1 MQNSVKSLVNWH
13 KVSLALSGNGGSV
26 RSNVCPT
33 KYEPAIDELL
43 ELLEGWEAKY
53 VHKKPF
59 PKKFTP
65 EEVKEILEKVQGG

>member
-13 KVSLALSGNGGSV
+13 KVSLTLSGNGGSV
-26 RSNVCPT
+26 RSNVCPA
-33 KYEPAIDELL
+33 KYEPAINELL

-53 VHKKPF
+53 VHKKPI